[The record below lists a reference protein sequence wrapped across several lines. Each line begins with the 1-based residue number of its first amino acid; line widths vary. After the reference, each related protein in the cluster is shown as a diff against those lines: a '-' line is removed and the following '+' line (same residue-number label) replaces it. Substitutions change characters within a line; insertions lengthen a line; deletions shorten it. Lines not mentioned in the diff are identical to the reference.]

1 MCHLGDMKYLLRDV
15 LSIFAWLALGMYAL
29 NASLIIGAHRRRKGQ
44 AAEGQKDRQIVGS
57 ML

>member
-1 MCHLGDMKYLLRDV
+1 
-15 LSIFAWLALGMYAL
+15 MYAL